1 MEREKIIAT
10 LAGLIQLEA
19 RVGFAPTP
27 GLALLAAQAAAPILV
42 VRNDSLGI
50 KVSAPGSSGEAKE
63 REAVPVED
71 RKAFVFKIPGGIAAA
86 PSPEIAGVLRLWGV
100 QSIGEFLALGKANV
114 AERLGPAA
122 AALFDGLDVIR
133 PLEIVTP
140 PEIFGECVEF
150 PGEIETTAP
159 LLLMLRR
166 ILEQLTKRL
175 ELVYLVAAELE
186 LRLTLASG
194 NQHLRVFRIPAPT
207 NNLQVLFRMLETHL
221 ETLRTDSAI
230 VALELL
236 AQPGNPGQHQFGLFE
251 ATLRSP
257 NQFAET
263 LARLTAL
270 CGPENAG
277 TPQLQATHR
286 PDAFRMTPPTRSP
299 GFARGGGGG
308 SSGSGATDRPAI
320 AALPPGTAGD
330 D

>member
-1 MEREKIIAT
+1 
-10 LAGLIQLEA
+10 
-19 RVGFAPTP
+19 
-27 GLALLAAQAAAPILV
+27 
-42 VRNDSLGI
+42 
-50 KVSAPGSSGEAKE
+50 
-63 REAVPVED
+63 
-71 RKAFVFKIPGGIAAA
+71 
-86 PSPEIAGVLRLWGV
+86 
-100 QSIGEFLALGKANV
+100 
-114 AERLGPAA
+114 
-122 AALFDGLDVIR
+122 
-133 PLEIVTP
+133 
-140 PEIFGECVEF
+140 
-150 PGEIETTAP
+150 
-159 LLLMLRR
+159 MLRR

-277 TPQLQATHR
+277 TPQLEATHR
-286 PDAFRMTPPTRSP
+286 PDAFRMTPPTFADSP
-299 GFARGGGGG
+299 EEAVADPAAAARQTGRQLRRFRPAQPAAIEFAGGQPAAIRCEAARGAVMEVRGPFHNSGGWWDGRG
-308 SSGSGATDRPAI
+308 WAREEWDARTSDGVLCRVVRTGEGCFVEGVYD
-320 AALPPGTAGD
+320 
-330 D
+330 